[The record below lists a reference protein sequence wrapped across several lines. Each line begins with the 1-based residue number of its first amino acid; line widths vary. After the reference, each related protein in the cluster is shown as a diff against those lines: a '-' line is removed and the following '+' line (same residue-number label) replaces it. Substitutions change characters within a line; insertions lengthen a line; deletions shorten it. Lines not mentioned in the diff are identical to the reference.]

1 MKDATRAKKPKT
13 SQGRR
18 QSQRKKPGRGAFRF
32 TEAKGKTVEFVEFY
46 TGCDYHCV
54 EIGFDDRTAMHFTI
68 EPSFSVEPGYS
79 SWKTGNER
87 VLRRWA
93 LIRSA

>member
-1 MKDATRAKKPKT
+1 MQPARRSLKPT
-13 SQGRR
+13 NRSQD
-18 QSQRKKPGRGAFRF
+18 QRKKPGRGAFRF

-46 TGCDYHCV
+46 TGSDYHCV
-54 EIGFDDRTAMHFTI
+54 EIGFDDRTAMHFI
-68 EPSFSVEPGYS
+68 IDPCFSVEPGYS

-93 LIRSA
+93 PIHSA

>member
-13 SQGRR
+13 NQGRR
-18 QSQRKKPGRGAFRF
+18 KSQANKPGRGAFRF

-46 TGCDYHCV
+46 TGSDYHCV